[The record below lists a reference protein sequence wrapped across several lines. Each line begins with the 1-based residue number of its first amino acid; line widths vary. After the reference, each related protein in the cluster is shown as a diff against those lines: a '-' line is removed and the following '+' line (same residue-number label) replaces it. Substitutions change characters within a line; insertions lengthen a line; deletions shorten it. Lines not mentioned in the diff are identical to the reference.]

1 MQYLFLFFKEETLKV
16 KIAHCADLHLESKS
30 ETKNYEI
37 KETFLNMLK
46 VCKGENANFLLISGD
61 FFDDTSVNEKTL
73 LWVKNELENFGLKT
87 IISPGNHDPFTNDSP
102 YNKGAWPKNVYIFKE
117 NKLTHFDFPELKT
130 KIFGAAFTSI
140 YQKKTLFNLKE
151 NLDDDFLN
159 ICVMHGTM
167 TKSSDEFYNPIN
179 PSKIEESRFDYVA
192 LGHIHKRS
200 EIIKLGKTLCAY
212 SGSICPKGFSET
224 GAKGIYIGEISKN
237 EQSFKFKKVC
247 KHSYEK
253 ITLDISGV
261 SSISDFI
268 LESIKSNFG
277 EGFENNSYEITLTGE
292 VEEEFNL
299 DTDAIKLFLSRHVH
313 FASIK
318 DKTETKIDI
327 AKLNLR
333 SDFKSLFIKEALKQI
348 NDAETKEEK
357 EIAKTA
363 LKLGLKAFAEDV
375 TYSDN

>member
-1 MQYLFLFFKEETLKV
+1 MQYLILFFKEEILKI

-37 KETFLNMLK
+37 KETFLNMIGI
-46 VCKGENANFLLISGD
+46 CKSENVDFLLISGD
-61 FFDDTSVNEKTL
+61 FFDDTNVSEKAL
-73 LWVKNELENFGLKT
+73 IWVKNELENFGLKT

-102 YNKGAWPKNVYIFKE
+102 YNKGVWPKNVYIFKE

-140 YQKKTLFNLKE
+140 YQKKALFNLKE
-151 NLDDDFLN
+151 NLDSNFVNL
-159 ICVMHGTM
+159 CVMHGTV
-167 TKSSDEFYNPIN
+167 TNSSDEFYNPIN
-179 PSKIEESRFDYVA
+179 PSKIEKSGFDYVA

-200 EIIKLGKTLCAY
+200 KILKLGKTLCAY
-212 SGSICPKGFSET
+212 SGSVCPKGFSET

-237 EQSFKFKKVC
+237 GCNFKFKKVC

-261 SSISDFI
+261 NNIPDLI
-268 LESIKSNFG
+268 LENIKSSFG

-292 VEEEFNL
+292 IEEEFNL
-299 DTDAIKLFLSRHVH
+299 DIEAIKLFLSSRLNS
-313 FASIK
+313 ASIK
-318 DKTETKIDI
+318 DRTETKIDF

-333 SDFKSLFIKEALKQI
+333 NDFKSLFIKEALKQI
-348 NDAETKEEK
+348 NDAETEEEK
-357 EIAKTA
+357 EIAKAA
-363 LKLGLKAFAEDV
+363 LKLGLKAFTEDV
-375 TYSDN
+375 TYNDN

>member
-1 MQYLFLFFKEETLKV
+1 MQYLILFFKEETLKV

-30 ETKNYEI
+30 ETKNYET
-37 KETFLNMLK
+37 KETFLNMLGI
-46 VCKGENANFLLISGD
+46 CKSENVDFLLISGD
-61 FFDDTSVNEKTL
+61 FFDDTNVSEKAL
-73 LWVKNELENFGLKT
+73 IWVKNELENFGLKT
-87 IISPGNHDPFTNDSP
+87 VISPGNHDPFTNDSP
-102 YNKGAWPKNVYIFKE
+102 YNKGTWPKNVYIFKE

-130 KIFGAAFTSI
+130 KIFGVSFTSI

-151 NLDDDFLN
+151 NLDNDFLN
-159 ICVMHGTM
+159 LCVMHGTV
-167 TKSSDEFYNPIN
+167 TKSSDEFYNPIS
-179 PSKIEESRFDYVA
+179 PSEIEKSGFDYVA

-200 EIIKLGKTLCAY
+200 EILKLGETFCAY

-224 GAKGIYIGEISKN
+224 GAKGIYIGEVSKN
-237 EQSFKFKKVC
+237 EHSFKFKRVC

-253 ITLDISGV
+253 FTLDISGV
-261 SSISDFI
+261 SNISDFI

-292 VEEEFNL
+292 IEEEFNL
-299 DTDAIKLFLSRHVH
+299 DIDAIKLFLSSHLH

-318 DKTETKIDI
+318 DKTETKIDF

-333 SDFKSLFIKEALKQI
+333 NDFKSLFIKEALNQI
-348 NDAETKEEK
+348 NQAGTKEEK

-363 LKLGLKAFAEDV
+363 LKLGLKAFTEDV
-375 TYSDN
+375 TYNDN

>member
-1 MQYLFLFFKEETLKV
+1 MQYLILFFKEEILKI

-37 KETFLNMLK
+37 KETFLNMLGI
-46 VCKGENANFLLISGD
+46 CKSENVDFLLISGD
-61 FFDDTSVNEKTL
+61 FFDDTNVSEKAL
-73 LWVKNELENFGLKT
+73 IWVKNELENFGLKT

-102 YNKGAWPKNVYIFKE
+102 YNKGAWPENVYIFKE

-140 YQKKTLFNLKE
+140 YQKKALSNLKE
-151 NLDDDFLN
+151 NLDSNFVNL
-159 ICVMHGTM
+159 CVMHGTV
-167 TKSSDEFYNPIN
+167 TNSSDEFYNPIN
-179 PSKIEESRFDYVA
+179 PSKIEKSGFDYVA

-200 EIIKLGKTLCAY
+200 KILKLGKTLCAY

-237 EQSFKFKKVC
+237 GRNFKFKKVC

-261 SSISDFI
+261 NNIPDLI
-268 LESIKSNFG
+268 LENIKSSFG

-292 VEEEFNL
+292 IEEEFNL
-299 DTDAIKLFLSRHVH
+299 DIEAIKLFLSSRLNS
-313 FASIK
+313 ASIK
-318 DKTETKIDI
+318 DRTETKIDF

-333 SDFKSLFIKEALKQI
+333 NDFKSLFIKEALKQI
-348 NDAETKEEK
+348 NDAETEEKK
-357 EIAKTA
+357 EIAKAA
-363 LKLGLKAFAEDV
+363 LKLGLKAFTEDV
-375 TYSDN
+375 TYNDN

>member
-1 MQYLFLFFKEETLKV
+1 MQYLFLFFKEETLKI

-46 VCKGENANFLLISGD
+46 VCKNENVDFLLISGD
-61 FFDDTSVNEKTL
+61 FFDDTNVNEKAIV
-73 LWVKNELENFGLKT
+73 WVKNELENFGLKT

-140 YQKKTLFNLKE
+140 YQKNTLFNLKE
-151 NLDDDFLN
+151 NLDDEFLN
-159 ICVMHGTM
+159 LCVMHGTM
-167 TKSSDEFYNPIN
+167 TKSNDEFYNPIN
-179 PSKIEESRFDYVA
+179 PSKIEESGFDYVA

-200 EIIKLGKTLCAY
+200 EILKLGKTLCAY
-212 SGSICPKGFSET
+212 SGSVCPKGFSET

-237 EQSFKFKKVC
+237 EQSFEFKKIC

-253 ITLDISGV
+253 ITLDISNINN
-261 SSISDFI
+261 ISDFI

-277 EGFENNSYEITLTGE
+277 EGFENNSYEITLIGE
-292 VEEEFNL
+292 IEEEFNL
-299 DTDAIKLFLSRHVH
+299 DIDAIKLFLSRHLH
-313 FASIK
+313 FARIK
-318 DKTETKIDI
+318 DKTETKIDF

-333 SDFKSLFIKEALKQI
+333 NDFKSLFIKEALKQI
-348 NDAETKEEK
+348 NDAETEEEK

-363 LKLGLKAFAEDV
+363 LKLGLKAFTEDV
-375 TYSDN
+375 TYNDN

>member
-1 MQYLFLFFKEETLKV
+1 MKI

-30 ETKNYEI
+30 ETKNYGI
-37 KETFLNMLK
+37 KETFLNMLGI
-46 VCKGENANFLLISGD
+46 CKSENVDFLLISGD
-61 FFDDTSVNEKTL
+61 FFDDTNVSEKAL
-73 LWVKNELENFGLKT
+73 IWVKNELENFGLKT

-151 NLDDDFLN
+151 NLDSNFVNL
-159 ICVMHGTM
+159 CVMHGTV
-167 TKSSDEFYNPIN
+167 TNSSDEFYNPIN
-179 PSKIEESRFDYVA
+179 PSKIEKSGFDYVA

-200 EIIKLGKTLCAY
+200 KILKLGKTLCAY
-212 SGSICPKGFSET
+212 SGSVCPKGFSET

-237 EQSFKFKKVC
+237 GCNFKFKKVC

-261 SSISDFI
+261 SNVSNFI
-268 LESIKSNFG
+268 LGSIKSNFG

-292 VEEEFNL
+292 IEEEFNL
-299 DTDAIKLFLSRHVH
+299 DIEAIKLFLSSRLNS
-313 FASIK
+313 ASIK
-318 DKTETKIDI
+318 DRTETKIDF

-333 SDFKSLFIKEALKQI
+333 NDFKSLFIKEALKQI
-348 NDAETKEEK
+348 SVAETKEEK

-363 LKLGLKAFAEDV
+363 LKLGLKAFTEDV
-375 TYSDN
+375 TYNDN

>member
-1 MQYLFLFFKEETLKV
+1 MQYLILFFKEETLKV

-37 KETFLNMLK
+37 KETFLNMLGI
-46 VCKGENANFLLISGD
+46 CKSENVDFLLISGD
-61 FFDDTSVNEKTL
+61 FFDDTNVSEKAL
-73 LWVKNELENFGLKT
+73 IWVKNELENFGLKT
-87 IISPGNHDPFTNDSP
+87 VISPGNHDPFTNDSP
-102 YNKGAWPKNVYIFKE
+102 YNKGTWPKNVYIFKE

-130 KIFGAAFTSI
+130 KIFGASFTSI

-151 NLDDDFLN
+151 NLDSDFLN
-159 ICVMHGTM
+159 LCVMHGTV
-167 TKSSDEFYNPIN
+167 TKSSDEFYNPIS
-179 PSKIEESRFDYVA
+179 PSEIEKSGFDYVA

-200 EIIKLGKTLCAY
+200 EILKLGETFCAY

-224 GAKGIYIGEISKN
+224 GAKGIYIGEVSKN
-237 EQSFKFKKVC
+237 EHSFKFKRVC

-253 ITLDISGV
+253 FTLDISGV
-261 SSISDFI
+261 SNISDFI

-292 VEEEFNL
+292 IEEEFNL
-299 DTDAIKLFLSRHVH
+299 DIDAIKLFLSSHLH

-318 DKTETKIDI
+318 DKTETKIDF

-333 SDFKSLFIKEALKQI
+333 NDFKSLFIKEALNQI
-348 NDAETKEEK
+348 NQAGTKEEK

-363 LKLGLKAFAEDV
+363 LKLGLKAFTEDV
-375 TYSDN
+375 TYNDN

>member
-1 MQYLFLFFKEETLKV
+1 MQYLILFFKEEILKI

-37 KETFLNMLK
+37 KETFLNMLGI
-46 VCKGENANFLLISGD
+46 CKSENVDFLLISGD
-61 FFDDTSVNEKTL
+61 FFDDTNVSEKAL
-73 LWVKNELENFGLKT
+73 IWVKNELENFGLKT

-102 YNKGAWPKNVYIFKE
+102 YNKGVWPENVYIFKE

-140 YQKKTLFNLKE
+140 YQKKALFNLKE
-151 NLDDDFLN
+151 NLDSNFVNL
-159 ICVMHGTM
+159 CVMHGTV
-167 TKSSDEFYNPIN
+167 TNSSDEFYNPIN
-179 PSKIEESRFDYVA
+179 PSKIEKSGFDYVA

-200 EIIKLGKTLCAY
+200 KILKLGKTLCAY
-212 SGSICPKGFSET
+212 SGSVCPKGFSET

-237 EQSFKFKKVC
+237 GCNFKFKKVC

-261 SSISDFI
+261 SNVSNFI
-268 LESIKSNFG
+268 LGSIKSNFG

-292 VEEEFNL
+292 IEEEFNL
-299 DTDAIKLFLSRHVH
+299 DIEAIKLFLSSRLNS
-313 FASIK
+313 ASIK
-318 DKTETKIDI
+318 DRTETKIDF

-333 SDFKSLFIKEALKQI
+333 NDFKSLFIKEALKQI
-348 NDAETKEEK
+348 NDAETEEEK
-357 EIAKTA
+357 EIAKAA
-363 LKLGLKAFAEDV
+363 LKLGLKAFTEDV
-375 TYSDN
+375 TYNDN

>member
-1 MQYLFLFFKEETLKV
+1 MQYLFLFFKEETLKI

-30 ETKNYEI
+30 EAKNYEI

-46 VCKGENANFLLISGD
+46 VCKSENVDFLFISGD
-61 FFDDTSVNEKTL
+61 FFDDTNVSEKALT
-73 LWVKNELENFGLKT
+73 WVKNELENFGLKT

-102 YNKGAWPKNVYIFKE
+102 YNKGVWPKNVYIFKE

-130 KIFGAAFTSI
+130 RIFGAAFTSI
-140 YQKKTLFNLKE
+140 YQKNTLFNLKE
-151 NLDDDFLN
+151 NLDDEFLN
-159 ICVMHGTM
+159 LCVMHGTM
-167 TKSSDEFYNPIN
+167 TKSSDEFYNPID
-179 PSKIEESRFDYVA
+179 PSEIEKSGFEYVA

-200 EIIKLGKTLCAY
+200 EILKLGKTFCAY
-212 SGSICPKGFSET
+212 SGSVCPKGFSET

-253 ITLDISGV
+253 ITLDISNINN
-261 SSISDFI
+261 ISDFI

-277 EGFENNSYEITLTGE
+277 EDFENNSYEITLTGE
-292 VEEEFNL
+292 IEEEFNL
-299 DTDAIKLFLSRHVH
+299 DIDAIKLFLSKHLH
-313 FASIK
+313 FARIK
-318 DKTETKIDI
+318 DKTETKIDF

-333 SDFKSLFIKEALKQI
+333 NDFKSLFIKEALKQI

-363 LKLGLKAFAEDV
+363 LKLGLKAFTEDV
-375 TYSDN
+375 TYNDN

>member
-1 MQYLFLFFKEETLKV
+1 MQYLFLFFKEETLKI

-46 VCKGENANFLLISGD
+46 VCKNENVDFLLISGD
-61 FFDDTSVNEKTL
+61 FFDDTNVNEKAII
-73 LWVKNELENFGLKT
+73 WVKNQLENFGLKT
-87 IISPGNHDPFTNDSP
+87 VISPGNHDPFTNDSP

-140 YQKKTLFNLKE
+140 YQKNTLFNLKE

-167 TKSSDEFYNPIN
+167 TKSNDEFYNPIN
-179 PSKIEESRFDYVA
+179 PSKIEESGFDYVA

-200 EIIKLGKTLCAY
+200 EILKLGKTLCAY
-212 SGSICPKGFSET
+212 SGSVCPKGFSET

-253 ITLDISGV
+253 ITLDISNINN
-261 SSISDFI
+261 ISDFI
-268 LESIKSNFG
+268 LENIKLNFG
-277 EGFENNSYEITLTGE
+277 EGFENNSYEITLIGE
-292 VEEEFNL
+292 IEEEFNL
-299 DTDAIKLFLSRHVH
+299 DIDAIKLFLSRHLH
-313 FASIK
+313 FARIK
-318 DKTETKIDI
+318 DKTETKIDF

-333 SDFKSLFIKEALKQI
+333 NDFKSLFIKEALKQI
-348 NDAETKEEK
+348 NDAETEEEK

-363 LKLGLKAFAEDV
+363 LKLGLKAFTEDV
-375 TYSDN
+375 TYNDN

>member
-1 MQYLFLFFKEETLKV
+1 MQYLILFFKEEILKI

-37 KETFLNMLK
+37 KETFLNMLGI
-46 VCKGENANFLLISGD
+46 CKSENVDFLLISGD
-61 FFDDTSVNEKTL
+61 FFDDTNVSEKAL
-73 LWVKNELENFGLKT
+73 IWVKNELESFGLKT

-102 YNKGAWPKNVYIFKE
+102 YNKGVWPKNVYIFKE

-140 YQKKTLFNLKE
+140 YQKKALFNLKE
-151 NLDDDFLN
+151 NLDSNFVNL
-159 ICVMHGTM
+159 CVMHGTV
-167 TKSSDEFYNPIN
+167 TNSSDEFYNPIN
-179 PSKIEESRFDYVA
+179 PSKIEKSGFDYVA

-200 EIIKLGKTLCAY
+200 KILKLGKTLCAY

-237 EQSFKFKKVC
+237 GCNFKFKKVC

-261 SSISDFI
+261 NNIPDLI
-268 LESIKSNFG
+268 LENIKSSFG

-292 VEEEFNL
+292 IEEEFNF
-299 DTDAIKLFLSRHVH
+299 DIDAIKLFLSRHLNS
-313 FASIK
+313 ASIK
-318 DKTETKIDI
+318 DRTETKIDF

-333 SDFKSLFIKEALKQI
+333 NDFKSLFIKEALKQI
-348 NDAETKEEK
+348 SVAETKEEK

-363 LKLGLKAFAEDV
+363 LKLGLKAFTEDV
-375 TYSDN
+375 TYNDN

>member
-1 MQYLFLFFKEETLKV
+1 MQYLILFFKEEILKI

-37 KETFLNMLK
+37 KETFLNMLGI
-46 VCKGENANFLLISGD
+46 CKSENVDFLLISGD
-61 FFDDTSVNEKTL
+61 FFDDTNVSEKAL
-73 LWVKNELENFGLKT
+73 IWVKNELENFGLKT

-102 YNKGAWPKNVYIFKE
+102 YNKGAWPENVYIFKE

-151 NLDDDFLN
+151 NLDSNFVNL
-159 ICVMHGTM
+159 CVMHGTV
-167 TKSSDEFYNPIN
+167 TNSSDEFYNPIN
-179 PSKIEESRFDYVA
+179 PLKIEKSGFDYVA

-200 EIIKLGKTLCAY
+200 KILKLGKTLCAY
-212 SGSICPKGFSET
+212 SGSVCPKGFSET

-237 EQSFKFKKVC
+237 GCNFKFKKVC

-261 SSISDFI
+261 SNVSNFI
-268 LESIKSNFG
+268 LGSIKSNFG

-292 VEEEFNL
+292 IEEEFNF
-299 DTDAIKLFLSRHVH
+299 DIDAIKLFLSSRLNS
-313 FASIK
+313 ASIK
-318 DKTETKIDI
+318 DRTETKIDF

-333 SDFKSLFIKEALKQI
+333 NDFKSLFIKEALKQI
-348 NDAETKEEK
+348 NDAETEEEK
-357 EIAKTA
+357 EIAKAA
-363 LKLGLKAFAEDV
+363 LKLGLKAFTEDV
-375 TYSDN
+375 TYNDN